1 MNEPFKNLFVRLNL
15 LLIFVELRDMC
26 TKIAINRPIYLA
38 PTKSLQNPTVQ
49 TQTKPEIYK

>member
-26 TKIAINRPIYLA
+26 TKIAINIYLA